1 MIDFKSQMPR
11 RSALQIQDAAKVEP
25 TSSPRELP
33 LSAAQL
39 GIWFAQELAPSKVDF
54 NSAEYVEIFGAVD
67 PAIFETALRCV
78 VAEADVLSVRFVN
91 HTDGPRQVIGDLPD
105 WSLPF
110 IDVSAESDPSAAAR
124 AWMDADRAR
133 PIDLLH
139 GPLFAY
145 ALFKVAPDRFYWYAR
160 YHHILLDALGRSLIA
175 SRLAD
180 VYSALAT
187 GLRPDDSTLG
197 SLSVLLEDDAAYRAS
212 NDFVNDRKYWLKTL
226 ADLPKSTSISTRP
239 FTVSNGFIRT
249 DSYVPYSTVLQLRAI
264 APGVSL
270 PRIMTAAV
278 AIFVHLMTK
287 EEDLVLGLQV
297 AARVNPATQNVPGM
311 VTNVVPVRVT
321 VHPDMTVSECILQA
335 AEQIREN
342 VTASAL

>member
-1 MIDFKSQMPR
+1 MPR
-11 RSALQIQDAAKVEP
+11 RSELQIQDAPKLES

-78 VAEADVLSVRFVN
+78 VAEADVLNVRFVN

-105 WSLPF
+105 WSLSF

-145 ALFKVAPDRFYWYAR
+145 ALVKVAADRFYWYAR

-187 GLRPDDSTLG
+187 GLRPERQHLRVSVG
-197 SLSVLLEDDAAYRAS
+197 SVGRRRRLSCVERFRQRSKVLAED
-212 NDFVNDRKYWLKTL
+212 F
-226 ADLPKSTSISTRP
+226 
-239 FTVSNGFIRT
+239 G
-249 DSYVPYSTVLQLRAI
+249 
-264 APGVSL
+264 
-270 PRIMTAAV
+270 
-278 AIFVHLMTK
+278 
-287 EEDLVLGLQV
+287 
-297 AARVNPATQNVPGM
+297 
-311 VTNVVPVRVT
+311 
-321 VHPDMTVSECILQA
+321 
-335 AEQIREN
+335 
-342 VTASAL
+342 